1 MSSSIDSAKTKAKE
15 VAVEDFNKAK
25 ALAQSAAR
33 SGAYLYPIKGIF
45 YFLSH
50 RSLWKPLLSKLAPTM
65 TLSLGVISF
74 MFIFAYL
81 PQAAVLSVVNGPLAA
96 ITTILL
102 TLSESSTI
110 ITLLSKNF
118 LLQDAL
124 VDTFDGVLVARKQ
137 TGVLSEG
144 RQLKAGNF
152 NDPIAKLG
160 KLIKSPFEKFTPKAL
175 IRYVMYLPL
184 NFIPIVGTVI
194 FVLLQGK
201 ARGNAV
207 HTRLKKW
214 SNSQREQWLKENTAP
229 YTAIYTPPAEHY
241 IRTSAR
247 TAKMR
252 HHAAWMWL
260 SEKENVLYRFGTIAT
275 LLELIPIASILFAF
289 TNTVGAALW
298 AAESPPANWLDSI
311 ESNNTSM
318 TEMQSPKT
326 RDESK
331 KAA

>member
-33 SGAYLYPIKGIF
+33 SGAYLYPIKVHPPATSCLVDASGIF

-50 RSLWKPLLSKLAPTM
+50 RTLWKPLLSKLAPTM
-65 TLSLGVISF
+65 TLSVGVISF

-81 PQAAVLSVVNGPLAA
+81 PQAAALALVNGPLAA

-110 ITLLSKNF
+110 ITLLSKTF
-118 LLQDAL
+118 LIQDAL

-137 TGVLSEG
+137 TGVLAEG

-214 SNSQREQWLKENTAP
+214 SNSQREEWLKENTAP
-229 YTAIYTPPAEHY
+229 YTA
-241 IRTSAR
+241 
-247 TAKMR
+247 
-252 HHAAWMWL
+252 
-260 SEKENVLYRFGTIAT
+260 FGTVAT

-298 AAESPPANWLDSI
+298 AAE
-311 ESNNTSM
+311 
-318 TEMQSPKT
+318 
-326 RDESK
+326 
-331 KAA
+331 

>member
-50 RSLWKPLLSKLAPTM
+50 RTLWKPLLSKLVPTM
-65 TLSLGVISF
+65 TLSVGVISF

-81 PQAAVLSVVNGPLAA
+81 PQAAALALVNGPLAA

-110 ITLLSKNF
+110 ITLLSKTF
-118 LLQDAL
+118 LIQDAL
-124 VDTFDGVLVARKQ
+124 VDTFDGVLVAKKQ

-214 SNSQREQWLKENTAP
+214 SNSQREEWLKENTAP
-229 YTAIYTPPAEHY
+229 YTA
-241 IRTSAR
+241 
-247 TAKMR
+247 
-252 HHAAWMWL
+252 
-260 SEKENVLYRFGTIAT
+260 FGTVAT

-298 AAESPPANWLDSI
+298 AADI